1 MYCAD
6 RLLLA
11 AHGVNDGWDASP
23 LATAAVAERL
33 HALALTPD
41 ERYLVTGGEK
51 GAVVVRGAHDLA
63 PWARYDGPGPAITAM
78 HVTADDCVVG
88 GLADGRIAVWA
99 STTA

>member
-1 MYCAD
+1 MLVYCAD
-6 RLLLA
+6 RLSLA

-88 GLADGRIAVWA
+88 GSRMEE
-99 STTA
+99 